1 MQPGMG
7 VLAAACIV
15 IGIFPSLVLRSLGM
29 LTGELLPGAGLP
41 AAATSLS
48 RILPWIALIV
58 LVLLALM
65 AAFKRAKKLTVTWA
79 CGLPGLDERMQ
90 YTSTAFSK
98 PLRKVFSQ
106 VYKPER
112 TLEVVPG
119 DPPYFPGSISY
130 HSVRTTSF
138 EKYLYRPGVDAI
150 VRAALRL
157 RRLQTG
163 NIQVY
168 LLYIF
173 AALIALLMFM
183 RWA

>member
-1 MQPGMG
+1 M
-7 VLAAACIV
+7 LALATACVV
-15 IGIFPSLVLRSLGM
+15 IGIFPGLVLRQLGRTDGGACFPA
-29 LTGELLPGAGLP
+29 LRLPP
-41 AAATSLS
+41 VATSLS
-48 RILPWIALIV
+48 SVLPWIALFV
-58 LVLLALM
+58 LVLTAGI
-65 AAFKRAKKLTVTWA
+65 AAFKRAKKLTATWA

-106 VYKPER
+106 VYKADR
-112 TLEVVPG
+112 TLDVVPA
-119 DPPYFPGSISY
+119 DQPYFPASISY
-130 HSVRTTSF
+130 RSVRTTSF

-150 VRAALRL
+150 VAAALRL

-163 NIQVY
+163 NIQIY

-183 RWA
+183 RWV